1 MKKIYFI
8 LLLLLPMLAQA
19 QSKVTAPTTIWPE
32 LQVNYGVGEEGLLF
46 LRNGY
51 RINTDGDFNDLK
63 ESGILSSFERVE
75 LSLGYEHILSEH
87 WRGGAILR
95 YAAEDFPKTMF
106 YTLFLRHNGAVKGL
120 YFNKQLLFEY
130 VDQESQDAAG
140 RVWLSAELGKRLP
153 LGSKFITPSINY
165 EAMLRSNLGK
175 EYDGNIQERTIDRT
189 RLRLSL
195 NYELTEKL
203 RINPYFMRQTDYYYV
218 LVPPVYNEQGQ
229 LEEDGYTTKRNRIT
243 PVVGLELKYTF
254 NRTPDTASIT
264 Y

>member
-1 MKKIYFI
+1 MKKLYVI
-8 LLLLLPMLAQA
+8 LLLLLPVLAQA

-32 LQVNYGVGEEGLLF
+32 LQASYGLGEEGLLF

-63 ESGILSSFERVE
+63 DSGILSNFERVE
-75 LSLGYEHILSEH
+75 LSLGYEHTLSEH
-87 WRGGAILR
+87 WRGGAIVR
-95 YAAEDFPKTMF
+95 YAAEDYPKTTF
-106 YTLFLRHNGAVKGL
+106 YALFLRHNGEVKGL

-130 VDQESQDAAG
+130 VDQEDRDASG
-140 RVWLSAELGKRLP
+140 RFRLSAELGKRLP

-165 EAMLRSNLGK
+165 EAMLRSSLGK
-175 EYDGNIQERTIDRT
+175 QYDGLIKERTIDRT

-203 RINPYFMRQTDYYYV
+203 RLNPYFMRQTDYYYV
-218 LVPPVYNEQGQ
+218 LIPPVYSEQGQ
-229 LEEDGYTTKRNRIT
+229 LQEEGYTTKRNRIT
-243 PVVGLELKYTF
+243 PVVGLELKYTI
-254 NRTPDTASIT
+254 NRAPSTASIS